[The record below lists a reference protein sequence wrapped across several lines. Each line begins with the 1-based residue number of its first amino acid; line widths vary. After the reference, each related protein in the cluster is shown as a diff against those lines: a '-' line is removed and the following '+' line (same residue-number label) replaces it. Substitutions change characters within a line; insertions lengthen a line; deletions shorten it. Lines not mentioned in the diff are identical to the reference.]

1 MLIDDILTTNET
13 TSNDTSKNDTMNSVV
28 NSKLESLFGTSNL
41 KDGNIN
47 LSTGGQTLD
56 ISKEIYA
63 NINDPDWKLANKE
76 KYEYHFNP
84 PTSKLQQMMQRNNID
99 LKSKTTLFN
108 IPDQVSSIL
117 STDENEYSNL
127 SDLER
132 ERIRD
137 AKKRGL
143 KITGR
148 MMSSLK
154 TNLDTAAEE
163 GYGIQNKQF
172 LLYLNEKKIDF
183 NMLDE
188 KVLREYGEA
197 YKRDRRPPIHILI
210 KYTLTKLNETL
221 IEILS
226 KVETASE
233 NDKLIFIESQDA
245 RDAFISSVT
254 STGQQ
259 VFTYDDFGV
268 IEYYFN
274 EYGLHQDDVDRLNPN
289 NIVKEGITLQDNY
302 DIFKIRSGYDFIDV
316 YTHFADNFKT
326 KGNTNELKHFSQEEI
341 DNVTLKPA
349 TSNKKIE
356 ENIDLTLSEVE
367 VTEVLE
373 F

>member
-1 MLIDDILTTNET
+1 MLKEDILTENEM
-13 TSNDTSKNDTMNSVV
+13 TSSSSDNNTMNSVV
-28 NSKLESLFGTSNL
+28 SSKLESLFGTSNL
-41 KDGNIN
+41 KDGHTNFT
-47 LSTGGQTLD
+47 TGGQTLD
-56 ISKEIYA
+56 ISKELYA
-63 NINDPDWKLANKE
+63 KSKDPEWKLANKE
-76 KYEYHFNP
+76 KYEYHFNQ
-84 PTSKLQQMMQRNNID
+84 PTSKLQQMMQKNNID

-132 ERIRD
+132 GRIRD

-154 TNLDTAAEE
+154 NNLDVAIEE
-163 GYGIQNKQF
+163 GYGIKSKQF

-188 KVLREYGEA
+188 KIIREYGEA

-210 KYTLTKLNETL
+210 KYTLSKLTDVL

-226 KVETASE
+226 KVENASDNE
-233 NDKLIFIESQDA
+233 KLIFIESQEA

-254 STGQQ
+254 AAGQQ
-259 VFTYDDFGV
+259 VFNYDDFGV
-268 IEYYFN
+268 VEYYFN
-274 EYGLHQDDVDRLNPN
+274 EYGLHQDDVDRLNPD
-289 NIVKEGITLQDNY
+289 NIVKEGVTLQDYY
-302 DIFKIRSGYDFIDV
+302 DIFKTRSGYDFIDV
-316 YTHFADNFKT
+316 YTHFADKFKT
-326 KGNTNELKHFSQEEI
+326 NGNTSELKHFSQEDI
-341 DNVTLKPA
+341 DNVTLQPIS
-349 TSNKKIE
+349 SNKKIE
-356 ENIDLTLSEVE
+356 STVDLSLSEVE
-367 VTEVLE
+367 VTEILE